1 MNELELLDFIIKD
14 KNLSEKD
21 IGNLIL
27 NNNIDKNSFLSLKIA
42 PLNKEVLEKGKKIDF
57 WSVLLLAAYYNHGGL
72 FNYVKEGLNLRSEV
86 AFYNGY
92 MGVLNS
98 IKIEKMISEPY
109 VYKWLPK
116 KGLEFILNELNKLNL
131 EDEKNKKYS
140 SYFDNKHF
148 GKSIFKFWLNHGYKN
163 LLDATILPLLNN
175 YTDVHKTL
183 MKEGTIENII
193 FWTDLINT
201 NKLFILNN
209 FSGTK
214 KLNNARAIFDLVRTN
229 NKNDI
234 LIDLLKM
241 ENIYEM
247 LVSNGKKGQKGSID
261 KIDFILSNVNSIT
274 KDNFIYDLEQASKKY
289 NEHNNELL
297 SLEKENVISYAI
309 NKEQY
314 NILNYFNKIGCDFI
328 YKKAAQNKI
337 IVNDKNIDDIY
348 MDFINISE
356 GSSTRSEKALDKF
369 LSELSNDQKN
379 ELFNKINLINN
390 NISTVSNFYPAHTTD
405 KELQKVGANAS
416 TTFSMIL
423 NSKRNMLL
431 IMLKHGYKLTQ
442 KEYGLSYLMFTRYT
456 GLTAEF
462 KNKDIHIED
471 SLINDFSKLKDYP
484 IEYKNILFE
493 NMINFANGLKQNDT
507 QLKYAVMI
515 PIIMGII
522 AEDKVEMKPNIKN
535 ILYNHGK
542 GKVFENYFLSIA
554 DYLYK
559 NYSESVLTDANKT
572 DYIKNVILNNQLS
585 STFTNINQGL
595 SLSAK
600 KPLKFF
606 IQELSKL
613 LDEKD
618 YLEFKEQVV
627 NAPRATPL
635 KKTEIF
641 KIFVEIEKDQI
652 SNAMLDKQIDLKAKK
667 RL

>member
-1 MNELELLDFIIKD
+1 
-14 KNLSEKD
+14 
-21 IGNLIL
+21 
-27 NNNIDKNSFLSLKIA
+27 
-42 PLNKEVLEKGKKIDF
+42 
-57 WSVLLLAAYYNHGGL
+57 
-72 FNYVKEGLNLRSEV
+72 
-86 AFYNGY
+86 
-92 MGVLNS
+92 
-98 IKIEKMISEPY
+98 
-109 VYKWLPK
+109 
-116 KGLEFILNELNKLNL
+116 
-131 EDEKNKKYS
+131 
-140 SYFDNKHF
+140 
-148 GKSIFKFWLNHGYKN
+148 
-163 LLDATILPLLNN
+163 
-175 YTDVHKTL
+175 
-183 MKEGTIENII
+183 
-193 FWTDLINT
+193 
-201 NKLFILNN
+201 
-209 FSGTK
+209 
-214 KLNNARAIFDLVRTN
+214 
-229 NKNDI
+229 
-234 LIDLLKM
+234 
-241 ENIYEM
+241 
-247 LVSNGKKGQKGSID
+247 
-261 KIDFILSNVNSIT
+261 
-274 KDNFIYDLEQASKKY
+274 
-289 NEHNNELL
+289 
-297 SLEKENVISYAI
+297 
-309 NKEQY
+309 
-314 NILNYFNKIGCDFI
+314 
-328 YKKAAQNKI
+328 
-337 IVNDKNIDDIY
+337 

-369 LSELSNDQKN
+369 LSELSNDQKI
-379 ELFNKINLINN
+379 ELFNKINLINNN

-456 GLTAEF
+456 GLTSEF

-515 PIIMGII
+515 PIIMGLI

-559 NYSESVLTDANKT
+559 NYSESILTDVNKT

-585 STFTNINQGL
+585 STFTNTNQGL

-606 IQELSKL
+606 IQELSKQ
-613 LDEKD
+613 LDEKN

-627 NAPRATPL
+627 NAPIATPF

>member
-1 MNELELLDFIIKD
+1 
-14 KNLSEKD
+14 
-21 IGNLIL
+21 
-27 NNNIDKNSFLSLKIA
+27 
-42 PLNKEVLEKGKKIDF
+42 
-57 WSVLLLAAYYNHGGL
+57 
-72 FNYVKEGLNLRSEV
+72 
-86 AFYNGY
+86 
-92 MGVLNS
+92 
-98 IKIEKMISEPY
+98 
-109 VYKWLPK
+109 
-116 KGLEFILNELNKLNL
+116 
-131 EDEKNKKYS
+131 
-140 SYFDNKHF
+140 
-148 GKSIFKFWLNHGYKN
+148 
-163 LLDATILPLLNN
+163 
-175 YTDVHKTL
+175 
-183 MKEGTIENII
+183 
-193 FWTDLINT
+193 
-201 NKLFILNN
+201 
-209 FSGTK
+209 
-214 KLNNARAIFDLVRTN
+214 
-229 NKNDI
+229 
-234 LIDLLKM
+234 
-241 ENIYEM
+241 
-247 LVSNGKKGQKGSID
+247 
-261 KIDFILSNVNSIT
+261 
-274 KDNFIYDLEQASKKY
+274 
-289 NEHNNELL
+289 
-297 SLEKENVISYAI
+297 
-309 NKEQY
+309 
-314 NILNYFNKIGCDFI
+314 
-328 YKKAAQNKI
+328 
-337 IVNDKNIDDIY
+337 

-369 LSELSNDQKN
+369 LSELSNNQKI
-379 ELFNKINLINN
+379 ELFNKINIINN
-390 NISTVSNFYPAHTTD
+390 NIDTVSNFYPAHTTD

-456 GLTAEF
+456 GLTSEF

-471 SLINDFSKLKDYP
+471 SLINDFNKLKDYP

-493 NMINFANGLKQNDT
+493 NMINFANGLKQNDI

-515 PIIMGII
+515 PIIMGLI
-522 AEDKVEMKPNIKN
+522 AEDKVEIKPNIKN

-554 DYLYK
+554 NYVYK

-606 IQELSKL
+606 IQELSKQ

-627 NAPRATPL
+627 NAPRATPF

-652 SNAMLDKQIDLKAKK
+652 SNAMFDKQIDLKAKK